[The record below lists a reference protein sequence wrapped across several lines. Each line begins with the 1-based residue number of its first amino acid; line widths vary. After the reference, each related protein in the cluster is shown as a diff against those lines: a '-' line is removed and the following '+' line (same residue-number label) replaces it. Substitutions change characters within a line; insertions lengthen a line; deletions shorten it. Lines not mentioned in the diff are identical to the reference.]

1 MKISKPARR
10 DARQLFRSCMTS
22 GGLDENRSRQAL
34 HRVAEGKPRGYLAIL
49 SHFQRLVRLELLRR
63 TAKVESAVPLSPQ
76 MQTQLQ
82 TDLTRQYG
90 PGLTFMF
97 LQNAA
102 LIGGVRIQVGGDV
115 YDGTVQGRLEELRIK
130 N

>member
-1 MKISKPARR
+1 MKISKQARR

-97 LQNAA
+97 
-102 LIGGVRIQVGGDV
+102 GGVRIQVGGDV